1 MKLPNRKGD
10 GLSQT
15 NLRPHFALS
24 ATYGAESV
32 AAGLNLPR
40 AGELSEGLSAGGEP
54 ERLGGSFKFFR
65 NRFEPLAG

>member
-40 AGELSEGLSAGGEP
+40 AGEDNSFLKVP
-54 ERLGGSFKFFR
+54 PLGAKALTV
-65 NRFEPLAG
+65 PVT